1 MKFSQNFNYVVFTG
15 FTIIFFYLLIFM
27 PKLRTLTTAEILML
41 VMGLGVV
48 MVANMIQIDKNKKKV
63 KKK

>member
-1 MKFSQNFNYVVFTG
+1 
-15 FTIIFFYLLIFM
+15 M